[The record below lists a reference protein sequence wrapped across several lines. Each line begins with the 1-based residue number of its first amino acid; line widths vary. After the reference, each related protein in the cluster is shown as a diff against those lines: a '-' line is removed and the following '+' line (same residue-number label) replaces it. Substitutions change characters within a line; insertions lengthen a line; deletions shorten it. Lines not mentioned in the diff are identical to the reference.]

1 MQESVQIYYGEGRG
15 KTAASIGFAI
25 KCAGEGKRAV
35 IIQFLK
41 GKSVDDECGILQRLE
56 PEIRVFRFEK
66 AEECFADL
74 SEEQQEEEKINIRNA
89 LNYAKKVLSTGE
101 CELVV
106 LDEVLGLIDEGVAT
120 CEEIIQILSCR
131 NDSTG
136 VILTG
141 WRLPEKLRTIADA
154 IYKVDKEKA

>member
-1 MQESVQIYYGEGRG
+1 M
-15 KTAASIGFAI
+15 
-25 KCAGEGKRAV
+25 

-41 GKSVDDECGILQRLE
+41 GKDVDDEYGILQRLE

-66 AEECFADL
+66 AKERFADL

-120 CEEIIQILSCR
+120 CEEIIQILGCR
-131 NDSTG
+131 NDSTE

-141 WRLPEKLRTIADA
+141 WRLPEELRAVADA
-154 IYKVDKEKA
+154 IYKVDEEKA